1 MKVRHLIIVTLS
13 LLLFPAS
20 LWAKTV
26 VLVHGFQSNGMDWRK
41 QGVTPVLQ
49 QNGWVDGGNIILTP
63 RGPYNPTNPA
73 GKPERIFYT
82 VELPPRAPI
91 MLQAYL
97 LNLHLQQIY
106 AGRQEPLT
114 LVGHSAGG
122 LVARNWLVGSHS
134 VPVDMLVTVAT
145 PHLGTPSA
153 DIACLATN
161 TPMGFFA
168 EAMGFG
174 KWSSDA
180 DDLYHDMRTEEPGRF
195 IYWLNHQPHPAIRY
209 VSVVRDN
216 QMRPDKFDF
225 IVPTY
230 SQNMNN
236 VYALRGSSEYWT
248 VEGSH
253 FLGIPDGYRLA
264 MILSRH

>member
-1 MKVRHLIIVTLS
+1 MKIRHWVVLAMS

-20 LWAKTV
+20 LWAQTV

-41 QGVTPVLQ
+41 QGVTTVLQ
-49 QNGWVDGGNIILTP
+49 QYGWVDGGNVMLTP
-63 RGPYNPTNPA
+63 QGIYHPTTPA
-73 GKPERIFYT
+73 GKPQRIFYT
-82 VELPPRAPI
+82 VELPRRAPI
-91 MLQAYL
+91 MLQAYW
-97 LNLHLQQIY
+97 LNRQLQYLSAQ
-106 AGRQEPLT
+106 RQEPLT

-122 LVARNWLVGSHS
+122 LVARDWLVSFHS
-134 VPVDMLVTVAT
+134 VPVDALVTIAT
-145 PHLGTPSA
+145 PHVGTPSA

-168 EAMGFG
+168 EMMGLG
-174 KWSSDA
+174 KWSNDA
-180 DDLYHDMRTEEPGRF
+180 EDLYHDMRTEEPGRF

-216 QMRPDKFDF
+216 QFRPDKFDF

-236 VYALRGSSEYWT
+236 TFALHGKSEYWT
-248 VEGSH
+248 DKGSH
-253 FLGIPDGYRLA
+253 ELGIPDGYVLA
-264 MILSRH
+264 RILAH